1 MTVPI
6 QMISRKVV
14 TLSCLQTGPHGAL
27 LRKAGHS
34 LARYIRAE
42 ETFGYCHIH
51 YTVYAMCI
59 ACGTSDRPVCS
70 ETNPQPSFPPLRLG
84 LRVTRKSEKNT
95 CRNTV
100 RTDGNES
107 IAPSARGGPSGLPQV
122 LRLHCVCV
130 VSLSPG
136 MDPSPKRS
144 RQGMVQV
151 CIHISV
157 HHTWKSSFTLC
168 KDRKEKHLKNRH
180 VCNPQQRC
188 KYR

>member
-122 LRLHCVCV
+122 LRLHFVCV
-130 VSLSPG
+130 FFPFRLAWTLPRSGLARAWCRSAFIFQCTTPG
-136 MDPSPKRS
+136 NIALPSVKIVR
-144 RQGMVQV
+144 RN
-151 CIHISV
+151 I
-157 HHTWKSSFTLC
+157 
-168 KDRKEKHLKNRH
+168 
-180 VCNPQQRC
+180 
-188 KYR
+188 

>member
-84 LRVTRKSEKNT
+84 LRVTRKSENST

-107 IAPSARGGPSGLPQV
+107 IAPSARGGLGCRRCCGSIL
-122 LRLHCVCV
+122 CVCFFPFAWHGPFPEAV
-130 VSLSPG
+130 SPG
-136 MDPSPKRS
+136 HGAGLHSYFSAP
-144 RQGMVQV
+144 
-151 CIHISV
+151 
-157 HHTWKSSFTLC
+157 
-168 KDRKEKHLKNRH
+168 HLEI
-180 VCNPQQRC
+180 
-188 KYR
+188 